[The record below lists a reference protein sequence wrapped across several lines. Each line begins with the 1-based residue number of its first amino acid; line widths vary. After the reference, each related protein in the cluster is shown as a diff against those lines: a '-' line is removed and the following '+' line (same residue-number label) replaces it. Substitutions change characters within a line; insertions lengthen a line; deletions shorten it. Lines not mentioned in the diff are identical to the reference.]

1 MTSARRRAPLSQLA
15 LAGVAITLLTAGVA
29 HADPEPPP
37 APAPVSAGVT
47 GVLNDWQKSV
57 CAAGSFNQDDPAI
70 AARDWPGAVRAG
82 TCASAV
88 NPGLTNGLWI
98 TQWTVNSDMTSALQ
112 RNFMALFAS
121 AVSDQTAIITFAVA
135 SPEARKS
142 LEPLTKFGFT
152 INPVPPLA

>member
-1 MTSARRRAPLSQLA
+1 MTSARRRAPLPQLA
-15 LAGVAITLLTAGVA
+15 LDGVAIALLSVGVA
-29 HADPEPPP
+29 HADPEP

-57 CAAGSFNQDDPAI
+57 CAPGSFNQDDPAI

-98 TQWTVNSDMTSALQ
+98 TQWTANTDMTSALQ

-142 LEPLTKFGFT
+142 LEPLTKFGFV
-152 INPVPPLA
+152 IQPVPPLA

>member
-1 MTSARRRAPLSQLA
+1 MTSARRRAPLPQLA
-15 LAGVAITLLTAGVA
+15 LAGVAIALLSVGVA
-29 HADPEPPP
+29 HADPEP

-57 CAAGSFNQDDPAI
+57 CAPGSFNQDDPAI

-98 TQWTVNSDMTSALQ
+98 TQWTANTDMTSALQ

-142 LEPLTKFGFT
+142 LEPLTKFGFV
-152 INPVPPLA
+152 IQPVPPLA

>member
-1 MTSARRRAPLSQLA
+1 MTPTRCAPLSRLA
-15 LAGVAITLLTAGVA
+15 LVGVAIALLPVSVA
-29 HADPEPPP
+29 NADPDPAPPP
-37 APAPVSAGVT
+37 VSPGVT

-57 CAAGSFNQDDPAI
+57 CAPGSFTQDDPAI

-98 TQWTVNSDMTSALQ
+98 SQWTANSDMTSALQ

>member
-1 MTSARRRAPLSQLA
+1 MTSTRRRAPLPQLA
-15 LAGVAITLLTAGVA
+15 FAGVAIALLPGVA
-29 HADPEPPP
+29 HAQPDPTPPP
-37 APAPVSAGVT
+37 VSTGVT

-57 CAAGSFNQDDPAI
+57 CAPDSFTQDDPAV

-98 TQWTVNSDMTSALQ
+98 TQWTANSDMTSALQ

-142 LEPLTKFGFT
+142 LEPLTKFGFV
-152 INPVPPLA
+152 IQPVPTLN

>member
-1 MTSARRRAPLSQLA
+1 MTPTRCAPLSQLA
-15 LAGVAITLLTAGVA
+15 LVGVAIALLPVSVA
-29 HADPEPPP
+29 NADPDPAPPP
-37 APAPVSAGVT
+37 VSPGVT
-47 GVLNDWQKSV
+47 GVLNDWQKSG
-57 CAAGSFNQDDPAI
+57 CEAGSFTQDDPAI

-98 TQWTVNSDMTSALQ
+98 SQWTANSDMTSALQ

>member
-1 MTSARRRAPLSQLA
+1 MTSMRRRAPLSQLA
-15 LAGVAITLLTAGVA
+15 LAGVAIALLPVGVA
-29 HADPEPPP
+29 HADPEPAPP
-37 APAPVSAGVT
+37 PVSPGVT

-57 CAAGSFNQDDPAI
+57 CAPDSFSQDDPAI

-82 TCASAV
+82 TCASEV

-98 TQWTVNSDMTSALQ
+98 TQWTANSDMTSALQ

-135 SPEARKS
+135 TPEARKS
-142 LEPLTKFGFT
+142 LEPLTKFGFA
-152 INPVPPLA
+152 IQPVPPLA

>member
-1 MTSARRRAPLSQLA
+1 MTPTRCAPLSQLA
-15 LAGVAITLLTAGVA
+15 LVGVAIALLPVSVA
-29 HADPEPPP
+29 NADPDPAPPP
-37 APAPVSAGVT
+37 VSPGVT

-57 CAAGSFNQDDPAI
+57 CAPGSFTQDDPAI

-98 TQWTVNSDMTSALQ
+98 SQWTANSDMTSALQ

>member
-29 HADPEPPP
+29 HADPEPP

>member
-1 MTSARRRAPLSQLA
+1 MTSARRRAPLCQLA
-15 LAGVAITLLTAGVA
+15 LAGVAIALLPTGVA
-29 HADPEPPP
+29 LADPEPPP

-47 GVLNDWQKSV
+47 GVLNDWQKAV
-57 CAAGSFNQDDPAI
+57 CAPGSFNQDDPAI

-98 TQWTVNSDMTSALQ
+98 SQWTANSDMTSALQ

-142 LEPLTKFGFT
+142 LEPLTKFGFA
-152 INPVPPLA
+152 IQPVPPLA

>member
-1 MTSARRRAPLSQLA
+1 MTSTRRRAPLPQLA
-15 LAGVAITLLTAGVA
+15 CAGVAIALLPGIA
-29 HADPEPPP
+29 HADPDP

-57 CAAGSFNQDDPAI
+57 CAPDSFTQDDPAV

-98 TQWTVNSDMTSALQ
+98 TQWTANSDMTSALQ

-142 LEPLTKFGFT
+142 LEPLTKFGFV
-152 INPVPPLA
+152 IQPVPALN

>member
-1 MTSARRRAPLSQLA
+1 MTPTRCAPLSRLA
-15 LAGVAITLLTAGVA
+15 LVGVAIALLPVSVA
-29 HADPEPPP
+29 NADPDPAPPP
-37 APAPVSAGVT
+37 VSPGVT

-57 CAAGSFNQDDPAI
+57 CEAGSFTQDDPAI

-98 TQWTVNSDMTSALQ
+98 SQWTANSDMTSALQ

>member
-1 MTSARRRAPLSQLA
+1 MTPTRCAPLSQLA
-15 LAGVAITLLTAGVA
+15 LVGVAIALLPVSVA
-29 HADPEPPP
+29 NADPDPAPPP
-37 APAPVSAGVT
+37 VSPGVT

-57 CAAGSFNQDDPAI
+57 CEAGSFTQDDPAI

-98 TQWTVNSDMTSALQ
+98 SQWTANSDMTSALQ